1 MLTTALLLLALQAAP
16 PALPSPVPA
25 DTLRTPGGV
34 QYVLRQPG
42 QGPAAGP
49 KAAVRVHYTGFLP
62 NGKFF
67 ESSAT
72 DVRPLR
78 VKLGRGE
85 VIPGWEEL
93 LPLLPQG
100 ARVWA
105 RIPARLAYGSQGV
118 RDPDDDTKYRIP
130 PDSDLVFELE
140 IVRVN

>member
-1 MLTTALLLLALQAAP
+1 MLTTLLFLATLPTAAP
-16 PALPSPVPA
+16 AAPAVA

-34 QYVLRQPG
+34 QYVVHQPG
-42 QGPAAGP
+42 QGPVAGP
-49 KAAVRVHYTGFLP
+49 KGKVRVHYTGFLP

-67 ESSAT
+67 ESSTA
-72 DVRPLR
+72 DLRRPLR

-93 LPLLPQG
+93 LPLLSQG

-105 RIPARLAYGSQGV
+105 RIPARLAYGSKGV
-118 RDPDDDTKYRIP
+118 VNQDNTQLYRIP
-130 PDSDLVFELE
+130 PDTDLVFELE

>member
-1 MLTTALLLLALQAAP
+1 MLTTTLLLLALQTGHPAP
-16 PALPSPVPA
+16 SAA

-42 QGPAAGP
+42 QGPVAGP
-49 KAAVRVHYTGFLP
+49 KATVRVHYTGFLP

-85 VIPGWEEL
+85 VIAGWEEL

-100 ARVWA
+100 ARVWT
-105 RIPARLAYGSQGV
+105 RIPARLAYASKGV

-130 PDSDLVFELE
+130 PDTDLVFELE

>member
-1 MLTTALLLLALQAAP
+1 MLTTSLLLLALQTGP
-16 PALPSPVPA
+16 PAQAPSAP

-34 QYVLRQPG
+34 QYVVRQPG

-49 KAAVRVHYTGFLP
+49 KATVRVHYTGFLP

-85 VIPGWEEL
+85 VIAGWEEL

-105 RIPARLAYGSQGV
+105 RIPARLAYGSKGV
-118 RDPDDDTKYRIP
+118 VDQDNTLQYRIP

>member
-1 MLTTALLLLALQAAP
+1 MAGAPAAP
-16 PALPSPVPA
+16 PA

-34 QYVLRQPG
+34 QYVLHQPG
-42 QGPAAGP
+42 QGPVPGSRGT
-49 KAAVRVHYTGFLP
+49 VRVHYTGFLP

-67 ESSAT
+67 DSSAT

-93 LPLLPQG
+93 LPLLPAG
-100 ARVWA
+100 ARVWT
-105 RIPARLAYGSQGV
+105 RIPARLAYGAKGV
-118 RDPDDDTKYRIP
+118 PDPDEPTRYRIP
-130 PDSDLVFELE
+130 PDTDLVFELE